1 MSIQQV
7 TKAKLHYRKETD
19 GTYRW
24 DTKIAGAL
32 LALYVKKWRVPEPC
46 PPTITVE
53 IALPGVGAASTDFP
67 EGVFLIQPELLRR
80 PMNLV
85 VEFERK
91 HTQTIRYT
99 TGFGKLLGIQ
109 HIYIPFAR
117 TFGGAGRLEVTVRW
131 E

>member
-1 MSIQQV
+1 MSIQQA

-24 DTKIAGAL
+24 DCKIAGAL

-46 PPTITVE
+46 PATITVE
-53 IALPGVGAASTDFP
+53 IGLPNEETAAADFP
-67 EGVFLIQPELLRR
+67 EGLVNLKPELLLK
-80 PMNLV
+80 PIHLLV
-85 VEFERK
+85 EIERK

-99 TGFGKLLGIQ
+99 TGLGKLFAIQ
-109 HIYIPFAR
+109 QIYIPFAR
-117 TFGGAGRLEVTVRW
+117 TFGGAERLEITVRW